1 MATEKV
7 SVSLDSHLLEEARR
21 RSGSG
26 SLSGY
31 ISAGLRRQVLAD
43 RQAEL
48 LGEWERQFGPIPEE
62 LVAEMDA
69 LWPD

>member
-7 SVSLDSHLLEEARR
+7 SLSLDAGLLDEARR
-21 RSGSG
+21 RSGG
-26 SLSGY
+26 GNLSRY
-31 ISAGLRRQVLAD
+31 VTEGLRRQVLAD
-43 RQAEL
+43 RQADL
-48 LGEWERQFGPIPEE
+48 LGDWERQFGPIPEE